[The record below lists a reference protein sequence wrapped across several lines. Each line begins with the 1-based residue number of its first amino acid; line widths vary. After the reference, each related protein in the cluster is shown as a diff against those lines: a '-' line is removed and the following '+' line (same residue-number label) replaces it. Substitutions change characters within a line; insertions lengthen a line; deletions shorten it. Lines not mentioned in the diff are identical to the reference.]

1 MVKSMFLNE
10 DSIRGSV
17 RQEELLVEGKSPY
30 QLSCRFVDIAHI
42 GGYTFY
48 SEDNLDIL
56 EFLQILK

>member
-1 MVKSMFLNE
+1 MVKSMYLNE

-17 RQEELLVEGKSPY
+17 RQEELLLGGKSPY
-30 QLSCRFVDIAHI
+30 QYSYRFVDIAYI